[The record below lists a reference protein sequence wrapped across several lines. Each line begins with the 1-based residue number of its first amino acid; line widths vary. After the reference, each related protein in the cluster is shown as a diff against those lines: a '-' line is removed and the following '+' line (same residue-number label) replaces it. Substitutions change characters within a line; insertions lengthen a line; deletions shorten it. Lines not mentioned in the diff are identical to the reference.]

1 MAKTKKK
8 GSASNLTRR
17 LVDLPDVAAIVEDA
31 RRSSDRTAAIVLA
44 SWLEQVLEQ
53 VIVGKFSRKDA
64 ATIKNMQDRGGALS
78 SFFGKIYLGYALG
91 LYEEDILSNLE
102 IIRKIRNAFAHA
114 AVAITFDTPEI
125 AAEGARLNYAGD
137 VTPGLA
143 RNHVANTGEIHIML
157 PFVCRAN
164 PA

>member
-8 GSASNLTRR
+8 GSASNLARR
-17 LVDLPDVAAIVEDA
+17 LVDLPDMAAIVEDA

-64 ATIKNMQDRGGALS
+64 ATVKNMQDRGGALS

-102 IIRKIRNAFAHA
+102 
-114 AVAITFDTPEI
+114 
-125 AAEGARLNYAGD
+125 NY
-137 VTPGLA
+137 TK
-143 RNHVANTGEIHIML
+143 N
-157 PFVCRAN
+157 
-164 PA
+164 